1 MIRMRIE
8 DLERMTVEMQR
19 PCDRA
24 PPARRFAGQARSH
37 ICFGPVT
44 PVKSPLSA
52 LFVPFDIEGGAIAL
66 HSSSAI
72 HQGCNPPGTGIIGP
86 KQMWER
92 ACPAKRRA
100 GGARSH
106 RRQKSIVRHLE
117 AILQPPDGHLPAIT
131 RIPKNHQKIV
141 RLSKVLPPS
150 EPFPTL
156 MLTLTNYPTHRVDAR
171 LIVRGK
177 PAL

>member
-1 MIRMRIE
+1 MRIE

-19 PCDRA
+19 PC
-24 PPARRFAGQARSH
+24 
-37 ICFGPVT
+37 V
-44 PVKSPLSA
+44 
-52 LFVPFDIEGGAIAL
+52 E
-66 HSSSAI
+66 
-72 HQGCNPPGTGIIGP
+72 
-86 KQMWER
+86 
-92 ACPAKRRA
+92 RRA